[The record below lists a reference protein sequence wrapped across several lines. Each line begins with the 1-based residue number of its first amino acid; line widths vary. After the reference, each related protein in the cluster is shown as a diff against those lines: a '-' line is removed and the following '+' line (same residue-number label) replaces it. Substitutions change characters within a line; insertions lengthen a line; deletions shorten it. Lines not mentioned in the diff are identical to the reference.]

1 LFLPF
6 ASYKL
11 YPHCRI
17 MHASM
22 DCLIDLVRQHGLK
35 PEEIDAIK
43 VYVEGFAEKP
53 VWLNR
58 TIRDGNDAQFSMA
71 HGIAVAAHLVPPG
84 KAWLEPAL
92 ISSPSVMRLMSKV
105 TTEVHPDYVSLLTS
119 NAASRPAWIEVKASG
134 QTLVAEKRYPKGS
147 PSPDAETRMTD
158 KELIGKFLRN
168 VEDVVPG
175 RDATAFVDAVM
186 NLETVSNLGP
196 AMRRLAPTR
205 NRHKAKLVAA
215 S

>member
-1 LFLPF
+1 M
-6 ASYKL
+6 
-11 YPHCRI
+11 R
-17 MHASM
+17 
-22 DCLIDLVRQHGLK
+22 R
-35 PEEIDAIK
+35 
-43 VYVEGFAEKP
+43 
-53 VWLNR
+53 
-58 TIRDGNDAQFSMA
+58 
-71 HGIAVAAHLVPPG
+71 AAPP
-84 KAWLEPAL
+84 
-92 ISSPSVMRLMSKV
+92 
-105 TTEVHPDYVSLLTS
+105 
-119 NAASRPAWIEVKASG
+119 WIEVKASG

-168 VEDVVPG
+168 VEDVVPS